1 VWGLASWREA
11 LVVARAAPRLSSS
24 STPAMVMVMVQTIR
38 FLPVRS
44 LSLRVPI
51 NPPDIPVIWA
61 DVSPS
66 SHPRHL
72 KRSRPFWV
80 IRRRDVRTGGGV
92 AVVGVVAGVGWCVD
106 RGAVLI

>member
-1 VWGLASWREA
+1 MWGLASRREA

-24 STPAMVMVMVQTIR
+24 STPAMVMVQTIR

-61 DVSPS
+61 DVSLS
-66 SHPRHL
+66 D
-72 KRSRPFWV
+72 
-80 IRRRDVRTGGGV
+80 IG
-92 AVVGVVAGVGWCVD
+92 
-106 RGAVLI
+106 

>member
-1 VWGLASWREA
+1 
-11 LVVARAAPRLSSS
+11 
-24 STPAMVMVMVQTIR
+24 MVMVQTIR

-66 SHPRHL
+66 D
-72 KRSRPFWV
+72 
-80 IRRRDVRTGGGV
+80 IG
-92 AVVGVVAGVGWCVD
+92 
-106 RGAVLI
+106 